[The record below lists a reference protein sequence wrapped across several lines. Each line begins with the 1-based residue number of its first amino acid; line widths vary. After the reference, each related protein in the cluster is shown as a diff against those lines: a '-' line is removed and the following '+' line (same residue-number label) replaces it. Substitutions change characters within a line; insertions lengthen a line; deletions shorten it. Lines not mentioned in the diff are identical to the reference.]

1 MSRSPLIW
9 NQVHLSAPVEVAHVE
24 AVLVGLASLSGNPRI
39 ACEAIGTNRQV
50 SWRIGVEAYATQR
63 VLGVLTTHLPGVR
76 TSPPAREDPSVL
88 QIQAAAS
95 VHLPGTDRLPLDT
108 ERGTEPVTRALLA
121 ALASAR
127 SCEVIRLQLIL
138 GPHLRPRRM
147 QDVDPVERRAVTRKL
162 SQHGFGC
169 ALRIAASA
177 NDDDRARRLVTQ
189 VGAALRGLEVP
200 GASVQ
205 LRRASA
211 GSVASAKSPWLWPL
225 WLRISDLVPLLAW
238 PTAEPPLPGVPDQ
251 HPRLLAPSKAIPSR
265 GRAIGLSVTN
275 LERKVA
281 LTTDDSLRH
290 LHLLGP
296 TGVGK
301 STLMASLALQD
312 IEQGRGVVVVDPKG
326 DLVDDIARRI
336 PESRLDDLV
345 ILDPRDESPVGLN
358 GLGSGTE
365 ADLAADT
372 LLGVLHSLYTESWG
386 PRTNDILHACLLT
399 LARRGDASL
408 VMVPLLLTNP
418 GFRRSVVRQVSKA
431 DPLGLGSFWAWFE
444 AISDAERQQAIAPL
458 MNKLRPILMR
468 PGLRAVFGQRQPK
481 FAIEDVFTKRRILLV
496 SLSKGS
502 LGPEAARLL
511 GSVVV
516 ALLWQAAL
524 GRVAIAASR
533 RHPVMVHIDEVQ
545 DYLRLPGNLSDALTQ
560 ARGLGVGFTMAHQH
574 LGQLPKPLR
583 QAILANARSRV
594 SFSLSLDDAKAIAA
608 TSGGMLEPIDYRS
621 LPAFSAYA
629 DLLVDGATQPPVSIR
644 TTSLDAGWPVLRTS
658 EVARAHSRVRFGQ
671 SLSDIEED
679 LLSLTDPHT
688 TQPTDSGP
696 TSAGESLGR
705 RRESNSAERGTS

>member
-1 MSRSPLIW
+1 MSRSSLIW
-9 NQVHLSAPVEVAHVE
+9 HQVHLSAPVEVDHVE
-24 AVLVGLASLSGNPRI
+24 AVLVGLASLSGNPRVV
-39 ACEAIGTNRQV
+39 CEAIGTNGQV
-50 SWRIGVEAYATQR
+50 SWRIGVEAYASQR
-63 VLGVLTTHLPGVR
+63 VLGVLTTQLPGVR
-76 TSPPAREDPSVL
+76 TSRSPREDPSVL

-95 VHLPGTDRLPLDT
+95 VRLPGSDRLPLDT
-108 ERGTEPVTRALLA
+108 EHGTEPVTRALLA
-121 ALASAR
+121 GLASAKVN
-127 SCEVIRLQLIL
+127 EVVRLQLIL

-147 QDVDPVERRAVTRKL
+147 RDVDPVDRRAVTRKL
-162 SQHGFGC
+162 NQHGFGC
-169 ALRIAASA
+169 ALRIAAFAKDS
-177 NDDDRARRLVTQ
+177 DRARHLVTQ
-189 VGAALRGLEVP
+189 MGASLRGLEMP
-200 GASVQ
+200 GVSVQ
-205 LRRASA
+205 LRRTSA
-211 GSVASAKSPWLWPL
+211 GSVVTAKSPWLWPL
-225 WLRISDLVPLLAW
+225 WLRVSDLVPLLAW
-238 PTAEPPLPGVPDQ
+238 PTAEPPLSGVPDR
-251 HPRLLAPSKAIPSR
+251 HPRLLAPSVTIPSR
-265 GRAIGLSVTN
+265 GRAIGRSAADR
-275 LERKVA
+275 ERKVA
-281 LTTDDSLRH
+281 MTTDDSLRH

-312 IEQGRGVVVVDPKG
+312 IEQGRGVVVIDPKG
-326 DLVDDIARRI
+326 DLVDDIAHRI
-336 PESRLDDLV
+336 PQSRLDDVV
-345 ILDPRDESPVGLN
+345 ILDPRDESPVGIN
-358 GLGSGTE
+358 GLGGGTE

-372 LLGVLHSLYTESWG
+372 LLGVLHSLYSESWG

-418 GFRRSVVRQVSKA
+418 GFRRSVVGRVSKA

-481 FAIEDVFTKRRILLV
+481 FGIEDVFTNRRILLV

-516 ALLWQAAL
+516 ALVWQAAL
-524 GRVAIAASR
+524 GRVAIAASQ

-545 DYLRLPGNLSDALTQ
+545 DYLRLPGDLSDALTQ
-560 ARGLGVGFTMAHQH
+560 ARGLGVGFTLAHQH

-594 SFSLSLDDAKAIAA
+594 SFSLSLDDAKAIAS
-608 TSGGMLEPIDYRS
+608 TSGGMLEPADYRS
-621 LPAFSAYA
+621 LPAFAAYA

-644 TTSLDAGWPVLRTS
+644 TTSLGADRPVLRTS

-671 SLSDIEED
+671 SLNEIERD
-679 LLSLTDPHT
+679 LLDLTRTSVPQDGNDESLKSED
-688 TQPTDSGP
+688 
-696 TSAGESLGR
+696 SLGR
-705 RRESNSAERGTS
+705 RRSDEGSL

>member
-1 MSRSPLIW
+1 MSHKPLIW
-9 NQVHLSAPVEVAHVE
+9 HQVHLSAPVEVDHVE
-24 AVLVGLASLSGNPRI
+24 AVFVGLASLSGNPRI
-39 ACEAIGTNRQV
+39 VCEAIGTIGQV
-50 SWRIGVEAYATQR
+50 SWRIGVEAYAIQR
-63 VLGVLTTHLPGVR
+63 VLDVLTTQLPGVR
-76 TSPPAREDPSVL
+76 TSRSARENPSIRQVE
-88 QIQAAAS
+88 AAAT
-95 VHLPGTDRLPLDT
+95 VRLPGADRLPLDT
-108 ERGTEPVTRALLA
+108 EHGTETVTRALLA
-121 ALASAR
+121 ALASANAT
-127 SCEVIRLQLIL
+127 EVVRFQLIL

-147 QDVDPVERRAVTRKL
+147 RDVDPVERRAVTRKL

-177 NDDDRARRLVTQ
+177 KDSDRARHLVTQ

-200 GASVQ
+200 GVSVQ

-211 GSVASAKSPWLWPL
+211 GSVATAKSPWLWPL
-225 WLRISDLVPLLAW
+225 WLRVSDLVPLLAW

-265 GRAIGLSVTN
+265 GRAVGRSATDR
-275 LERKVA
+275 ERKVA

-312 IEQGRGVVVVDPKG
+312 IEHGRGVVVIDPKG

-336 PESRLDDLV
+336 PQSRLGDLV
-345 ILDPRDESPVGLN
+345 ILDPRDESPVGIN
-358 GLGSGTE
+358 GLGGGTE
-365 ADLAADT
+365 AELAADT
-372 LLGVLHSLYTESWG
+372 LLGVLHSLYVESWG

-418 GFRRSVVRQVSKA
+418 GFRRSVVGQVSKA
-431 DPLGLGSFWAWFE
+431 DPLGLGSFWAWFG

-458 MNKLRPILMR
+458 MNKLRPLLMR

-502 LGPEAARLL
+502 FGPEAARLL

-594 SFSLSLDDAKAIAA
+594 GFSLSLDDAKAIAA
-608 TSGGMLEPIDYRS
+608 TSGGMLEPADYRG

-629 DLLVDGATQPPVSIR
+629 DLLVGGATQTPVSIR
-644 TTSLDAGWPVLRTS
+644 TVPLDAGWPVLRTS
-658 EVARAHSRVRFGQ
+658 EVARAHSRTRFGQ

-679 LLSLTDPHT
+679 LLSLTDASSV
-688 TQPTDSGP
+688 QQSDDESLI
-696 TSAGESLGR
+696 AAESLGR
-705 RRESNSAERGTS
+705 RRGPSSPERGTL